1 MILTM
6 PYPSTGCAHQ
16 DRLSRRYWGR
26 PQISLDETSSYVQ
39 MVLGATVGGRLL
51 LVVLAVLAVLM
62 VLIVLMVLTVLTS
75 TTCSSS
81 SSSSITGLHSGLVMG
96 GACKMTMI

>member
-6 PYPSTGCAHQ
+6 PYPSTSCAHQ

-51 LVVLAVLAVLM
+51 LVVLAVLMVLM
-62 VLIVLMVLTVLTS
+62 VLMVRTS